1 MARALCRACRAGK
14 RRKGAILVAERSPAS
29 SAFAMVR
36 AVTTGRKPARR
47 RRGGR
52 SRRAAEAPLDLPLE
66 EPAAPPPAEAA
77 LVEPVATSNPEPLF
91 AARVLPPEP
100 ERPRPSVRR
109 GIFFDVENS
118 SRADHVARVLAHLD
132 IDRMMRTTDLVAV
145 GNWRVVNHD
154 TARLLAERG
163 AHLVHSAPSVGV
175 RDWSCVRIAVDAG
188 VWLAQARP
196 GDLLEIVTD
205 DQAFDAVGDVATSLG
220 VGFHRLSFRALAG
233 AGVEPPPEEARAR
246 EPHGRRRRRGGRRGR
261 REEAAPAPSR
271 PIAPAANGG
280 EPAGEAHTAPH
291 DELLAVARELLAGVP
306 ERTVSID
313 ALSNA
318 LKARGFR
325 RTPGSPRLITRLRR
339 IKELEVSR
347 TGAIRLVEPG
357 PAEEAAEREAG
368 EPEAAPGAE
377 DAAAAPTPGKRRR
390 RRRGGRRAR
399 KSRSISMPRV
409 RSGRSSAGSPIRSG
423 TPRTS
428 CRCSIATRARW
439 RARPPRSRSAAG
451 PTRSR
456 ARASR
461 ASMRTSARASR
472 SVSSPRVSPTFA
484 CSKRRPCSQS
494 GRVGRTPGMPA
505 GRPTR
510 SPSATET
517 VS

>member
-1 MARALCRACRAGK
+1 MGNGALCRARGAGE

-36 AVTTGRKPARR
+36 AVSTGRKPARQ

-52 SRRAAEAPLDLPLE
+52 SRAAAEAPLALPLE
-66 EPAAPPPAEAA
+66 EPGAPPPAEAA
-77 LVEPVATSNPEPLF
+77 LAEPVATSNPEPLF
-91 AARVLPPEP
+91 AARVPPPEP
-100 ERPRPSVRR
+100 ERPHPSVRR

-132 IDRMMRTTDLVAV
+132 VDRMTRTTDLVAV

-175 RDWSCVRIAVDAG
+175 RDWSDLRIAVDAG

-196 GDLLEIVTD
+196 GDVLEIVTD

-220 VGFHRLSFRALAG
+220 VGFRRLSFRALAG
-233 AGVEPPPEEARAR
+233 AGVELPPEEARAR

-261 REEAAPAPSR
+261 REGAAPAPAR

-291 DELLAVARELLAGVP
+291 DELLAVARELLAGAP

-357 PAEEAAEREAG
+357 PAEEAAERGAG

-390 RRRGGRRAR
+390 RRRGGRRR
-399 KSRSISMPRV
+399 R
-409 RSGRSSAGSPIRSG
+409 GRGSAQAVVASP
-423 TPRTS
+423 
-428 CRCSIATRARW
+428 
-439 RARPPRSRSAAG
+439 
-451 PTRSR
+451 
-456 ARASR
+456 
-461 ASMRTSARASR
+461 
-472 SVSSPRVSPTFA
+472 
-484 CSKRRPCSQS
+484 
-494 GRVGRTPGMPA
+494 
-505 GRPTR
+505 
-510 SPSATET
+510 
-517 VS
+517 

>member
-91 AARVLPPEP
+91 AARALPPEP

-109 GIFFDVENS
+109 GIFLDVENS

-175 RDWSCVRIAVDAG
+175 RDWSDLRIAVDAG

-205 DQAFDAVGDVATSLG
+205 DQAFDAVGDVATSRG
-220 VGFHRLSFRALAG
+220 GGDRRLPSRAPAG
-233 AGVEPPPEEARAR
+233 RAAAHHAVAPHQGARG
-246 EPHGRRRRRGGRRGR
+246 EPHGSHPAGRAGTRRGGGRARSRRAGGSARGRGRRRGADPG
-261 REEAAPAPSR
+261 EAPAPAPR
-271 PIAPAANGG
+271 RAPASWSRQRAGG
-280 EPAGEAHTAPH
+280 GGVAVGPGGVGAWRPAPC
-291 DELLAVARELLAGVP
+291 P
-306 ERTVSID
+306 S
-313 ALSNA
+313 SSS
-318 LKARGFR
+318 
-325 RTPGSPRLITRLRR
+325 SPST
-339 IKELEVSR
+339 SSFAAR
-347 TGAIRLVEPG
+347 TG
-357 PAEEAAEREAG
+357 
-368 EPEAAPGAE
+368 
-377 DAAAAPTPGKRRR
+377 T
-390 RRRGGRRAR
+390 
-399 KSRSISMPRV
+399 
-409 RSGRSSAGSPIRSG
+409 
-423 TPRTS
+423 
-428 CRCSIATRARW
+428 
-439 RARPPRSRSAAG
+439 
-451 PTRSR
+451 
-456 ARASR
+456 
-461 ASMRTSARASR
+461 
-472 SVSSPRVSPTFA
+472 
-484 CSKRRPCSQS
+484 
-494 GRVGRTPGMPA
+494 
-505 GRPTR
+505 
-510 SPSATET
+510 
-517 VS
+517 

>member
-47 RRGGR
+47 RRG
-52 SRRAAEAPLDLPLE
+52 
-66 EPAAPPPAEAA
+66 
-77 LVEPVATSNPEPLF
+77 
-91 AARVLPPEP
+91 
-100 ERPRPSVRR
+100 
-109 GIFFDVENS
+109 
-118 SRADHVARVLAHLD
+118 
-132 IDRMMRTTDLVAV
+132 
-145 GNWRVVNHD
+145 
-154 TARLLAERG
+154 

-175 RDWSCVRIAVDAG
+175 RDWSDLRIAVDAG

-220 VGFHRLSFRALAG
+220 VGFRRLSFRALAG

-347 TGAIRLVEPG
+347 TGGIRLVEPG

-390 RRRGGRRAR
+390 RRRGGRRR
-399 KSRSISMPRV
+399 R
-409 RSGRSSAGSPIRSG
+409 GRGSAQAVVASP
-423 TPRTS
+423 
-428 CRCSIATRARW
+428 
-439 RARPPRSRSAAG
+439 
-451 PTRSR
+451 
-456 ARASR
+456 
-461 ASMRTSARASR
+461 
-472 SVSSPRVSPTFA
+472 
-484 CSKRRPCSQS
+484 
-494 GRVGRTPGMPA
+494 
-505 GRPTR
+505 
-510 SPSATET
+510 
-517 VS
+517 

>member
-1 MARALCRACRAGK
+1 MARAVCRACRAGK

-163 AHLVHSAPSVGV
+163 AHLVHSAPSAGV
-175 RDWSCVRIAVDAG
+175 RDWSDLRIAVAAG
-188 VWLAQARP
+188 VWLAAARP

-220 VGFHRLSFRALAG
+220 VGFHRLSYRALAG
-233 AGVEPPPEEARAR
+233 AAAEPLPEQARAR
-246 EPHGRRRRRGGRRGR
+246 ELRRRRRGSRRGGGPR
-261 REEAAPAPSR
+261 PAAVPVEAPGPNGGAPA
-271 PIAPAANGG
+271 
-280 EPAGEAHTAPH
+280 EPHTAPH
-291 DELLAVARELLAGVP
+291 DELLAVARELVAASP
-306 ERTVSID
+306 ERAVSID

-318 LKARGFR
+318 LKERGFR
-325 RTPGSPRLITRLRR
+325 RTPGSPRLVTRLRR
-339 IKELEVSR
+339 IKELEVNR
-347 TGAIRLVEPG
+347 QGTVRLLEAG
-357 PAEEAAEREAG
+357 AEEPAAAEPSGSAPHAAQPEHAAEGAPTEG
-368 EPEAAPGAE
+368 E
-377 DAAAAPTPGKRRR
+377 AAAAPARRRR
-390 RRRGGRRAR
+390 RRRGGRRR
-399 KSRSISMPRV
+399 R
-409 RSGRSSAGSPIRSG
+409 GRGSAQPAAT
-423 TPRTS
+423 TP
-428 CRCSIATRARW
+428 
-439 RARPPRSRSAAG
+439 
-451 PTRSR
+451 
-456 ARASR
+456 
-461 ASMRTSARASR
+461 
-472 SVSSPRVSPTFA
+472 
-484 CSKRRPCSQS
+484 
-494 GRVGRTPGMPA
+494 
-505 GRPTR
+505 
-510 SPSATET
+510 E
-517 VS
+517 

>member
-52 SRRAAEAPLDLPLE
+52 SRPAAEAPLDLPLE

-118 SRADHVARVLAHLD
+118 SRADHVAHVLAHLD
-132 IDRMMRTTDLVAV
+132 IDRMTRTTDLCAV

-163 AHLVHSAPSVGV
+163 AHLVHSAPSAGV
-175 RDWSCVRIAVDAG
+175 RDWSDLRIAVSAG
-188 VWLAQARP
+188 VWLAAARP
-196 GDLLEIVTD
+196 GDQLEIITD

-220 VGFHRLSFRALAG
+220 VGFRRLSYRAVAG
-233 AGVEPPPEEARAR
+233 AAAEPLPEQARAR
-246 EPHGRRRRRGGRRGR
+246 ELRSRRRRRGGRRGR
-261 REEAAPAPSR
+261 REEAAPSP
-271 PIAPAANGG
+271 PATVATRVANGS
-280 EPAGEAHTAPH
+280 EPAGDGHTAPH
-291 DELLAVARELLAGVP
+291 DELLAVARELLAHAP

-339 IKELEVSR
+339 IKELEVGR

-357 PAEEAAEREAG
+357 PADEAAERSAG
-368 EPEAAPGAE
+368 EPEATPGTE
-377 DAAAAPTPGKRRR
+377 DAAAPTPGKRRR
-390 RRRGGRRAR
+390 RRRGGRRR
-399 KSRSISMPRV
+399 RGRG
-409 RSGRSSAGSPIRSG
+409 SGPAVIASP
-423 TPRTS
+423 
-428 CRCSIATRARW
+428 
-439 RARPPRSRSAAG
+439 
-451 PTRSR
+451 
-456 ARASR
+456 
-461 ASMRTSARASR
+461 
-472 SVSSPRVSPTFA
+472 
-484 CSKRRPCSQS
+484 
-494 GRVGRTPGMPA
+494 
-505 GRPTR
+505 
-510 SPSATET
+510 
-517 VS
+517 